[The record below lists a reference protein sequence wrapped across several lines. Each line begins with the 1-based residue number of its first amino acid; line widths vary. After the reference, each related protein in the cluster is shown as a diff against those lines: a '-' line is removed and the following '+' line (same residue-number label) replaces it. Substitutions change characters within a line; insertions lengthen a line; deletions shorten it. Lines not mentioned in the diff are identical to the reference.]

1 MQTSTITKRI
11 TLNPKH
17 LTKNINNHIIKQ
29 LEKDTRDDCSKQFGH
44 ILKIIK
50 IEEIVDNE
58 NTSFVIKFL
67 AETLKPEKNKILVGK
82 VFKIYKDGIFV
93 DVLEK
98 QKILIPAL
106 NMTNYTYN
114 EENNIYQSQDDIVIQ
129 ENDEIKVEVVA
140 VRYNK
145 GKFSCFGCLA

>member
-129 ENDEIKVEVVA
+129 ENDEIKVE
-140 VRYNK
+140 
-145 GKFSCFGCLA
+145 